1 MSNAKANLP
10 QKKGDAGKTKKVV
23 KDKRMTVMAH
33 LGEFRKRLVAIAL
46 VYLLLAIAS
55 FIVVEYIVG
64 ALIDLGGELNFV
76 YLAPGELVASYFRLA
91 LIMAL
96 VLCAPFIAYQIW
108 GFVRPAL
115 KTKEKQSCLFG
126 LCGGLIFFLLG
137 AVFAYLV
144 AIPFML
150 DFFARFGTIEI
161 TASISFEK
169 YMNFLISTL
178 VCFGLVF
185 ELPVLSFLL
194 SHLGILK
201 PGFLAKVRKY
211 AILVIFIL
219 AAIITP
225 PDIVSQV
232 MIALPMLLL
241 YELSIWINKAVWKS
255 KEAKAKREEEGE
267 EDPEEEEDDDDED
280 EDDD

>member
-1 MSNAKANLP
+1 MSNSKANLP
-10 QKKGDAGKTKKVV
+10 QKKGDAGQTKKVV

-33 LGEFRKRLVAIAL
+33 IGEFRKRLVAIAL
-46 VYLLLAIAS
+46 VYLLLAVAC

-76 YLAPGELVASYFRLA
+76 YLAPGELVSAYFRLA

-115 KTKEKQSCLFG
+115 KAKEKQSCLFG

-194 SHLGILK
+194 SHLGLLK

-241 YELSIWINKAVWKS
+241 YELSIWVNKAVWKR

-267 EDPEEEEDDDDED
+267 EDPEEEDDDDDDED
-280 EDDD
+280 ND